1 VSTTRQTTTAAIS
14 IGLPVVVVDLE
25 LAGLEVADAQR
36 DALLGV
42 ERVGPAQGAA
52 AAEPL
57 RLAGRAFDRR
67 AEIEVRDLAPA
78 AAQGAI
84 EEAFRELERARAE
97 LRGIEQTARPDAP
110 LQLDARQAELVR
122 RALGICYW
130 SEGAVGPLG
139 AEVYRIWG
147 LRFPAT
153 SFPPPDEIERAVD
166 SARCERAALDVAS
179 GLLRVAQA
187 GRLDFFPFEIG
198 WAVDRA
204 AASLRTAGAS
214 DFWIEVG
221 GIARAAGPGST
232 GRGWSYELPPLAGQL
247 EPQAPFFLLDRAV
260 AVLRPGDRALRI
272 AGETFAPYLNLR
284 RGRPGRSGDQRR
296 RRGERARRRRPGGR
310 LRHVR
315 SGSARRHHAARSAAR
330 APVDPLVPRHR
341 RGAAGADRR
350 QLGRRRPAVDGLQ
363 SRKRPTSFMRAR
375 RSKVR

>member
-1 VSTTRQTTTAAIS
+1 MLPAPRTRRAVLLAAFVS
-14 IGLPVVVVDLE
+14 L
-25 LAGLEVADAQR
+25 LAGA
-36 DALLGV
+36 
-42 ERVGPAQGAA
+42 AA

-67 AEIEVRDLAPA
+67 AEIEVRDLAPG

-179 GLLRVAQA
+179 GVLRVAQA

-247 EPQAPFFLLDRAV
+247 EPQAPFLLLDRAV

-284 RGRPGRSGDQRR
+284 RGRPG
-296 RRGERARRRRPGGR
+296 
-310 LRHVR
+310 
-315 SGSARRHHAARSAAR
+315 
-330 APVDPLVPRHR
+330 
-341 RGAAGADRR
+341 GAAISAVVVVSE
-350 QLGRRRPAVDGLQ
+350 LAVDAQAVGYSMFALGP
-363 SRKRPTSFMRAR
+363 RDGTMLLGALPVRPSIRWFLGTGEGPPVLTDVNWGVVGRP
-375 RSKVR
+375 